1 MVGISHRLAVSVRR
15 HPVASYFFLAY
26 ALSWAYL
33 LPLVATGQTVRVG
46 SRYSHAPSWFSPL
59 LAAVI
64 VTGIMG
70 GRPALAGLWARMTRW
85 RVPARWYVVCLG
97 VPLVMFA
104 LAATI
109 GGWPSWADLG
119 KFNGLPAWG
128 VLGVWALEIGWNGL
142 GEETGWRGFA
152 LPMLQDRHGPLL
164 GTLLLAVG
172 WAGWHAPYF
181 FLLESYQDFSAG
193 TLVGFFIGLTCG
205 AFVLTWIYN
214 RSGGSILAAAAWH
227 GTYNMTSATT
237 GSRGTI
243 AAVVSTLVMVWGI
256 GLVLLELRARRR
268 GEPSV
273 LGPVETRRTEPT
285 TAQ

>member
-1 MVGISHRLAVSVRR
+1 
-15 HPVASYFFLAY
+15 
-26 ALSWAYL
+26 
-33 LPLVATGQTVRVG
+33 VG

-64 VTGIMG
+64 VTGIIG
-70 GRPALAGLWARMTRW
+70 GRPALADLWARMTRW

-164 GTLLLAVG
+164 GTLLLR
-172 WAGWHAPYF
+172 P
-181 FLLESYQDFSAG
+181 SAG
-193 TLVGFFIGLTCG
+193 PVG
-205 AFVLTWIYN
+205 
-214 RSGGSILAAAAWH
+214 
-227 GTYNMTSATT
+227 
-237 GSRGTI
+237 
-243 AAVVSTLVMVWGI
+243 
-256 GLVLLELRARRR
+256 
-268 GEPSV
+268 
-273 LGPVETRRTEPT
+273 TRRTSSCWRVIKTSAP
-285 TAQ
+285 APWSGSLSA